1 MTAWGALRRRHSTGR
16 ACCGTLERL
25 PNRRERL
32 TKIIVLVLG
41 LLLAYWILKAYRKRV
56 DRRDAPPRGGTGEDM
71 VRCDQCG
78 IHLPRSESLTARG
91 NVYCS
96 AEHQRQHS
104 HSD

>member
-1 MTAWGALRRRHSTGR
+1 
-16 ACCGTLERL
+16 
-25 PNRRERL
+25 L

-56 DRRDAPPRGGTGEDM
+56 DRRDPPPQSGSGEDM

-78 IHLPRSESLTARG
+78 IHLPRSESLTTRG

-96 AEHQRQHS
+96 AEHQRQHL
-104 HSD
+104 HPD